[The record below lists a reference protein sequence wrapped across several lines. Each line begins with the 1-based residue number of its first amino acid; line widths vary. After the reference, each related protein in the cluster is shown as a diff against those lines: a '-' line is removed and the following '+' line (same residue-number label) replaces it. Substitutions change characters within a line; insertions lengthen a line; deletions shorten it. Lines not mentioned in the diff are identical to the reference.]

1 MRKGRSMNNF
11 FNELKR
17 RNVIKETI
25 AYIVVAW
32 VFLQVTSLVLT
43 IFEAPSWV
51 SKTLTF
57 IIAMGL
63 PVWIFF
69 SWAYQVTPEGF
80 KKTEKISED
89 QAVTVASNKRLDILI
104 VIFADFNY
112 S

>member
-1 MRKGRSMNNF
+1 MKF
-11 FNELKR
+11 FKELKR

-32 VFLQVTSLVLT
+32 VFLQVTALVLT

-57 IIAMGL
+57 IIALGL

-80 KKTEKISED
+80 KKTRKLQKIRL
-89 QAVTVASNKRLDILI
+89 AS
-104 VIFADFNY
+104 
-112 S
+112 